1 MTPGLSST
9 LHPMCQQ
16 NLALPSNHTP
26 NASTAHPACWSR
38 MAKATMTS
46 RLNRGNSSQ
55 WLPASGLAPALRWGL
70 QNTVISKPSRGSHL
84 ARRKS
89 IEAPRR
95 PRVPASSPAARA
107 SAPAT
112 WAPCCNPNT
121 RLPSAP
127 GNSSACAVPAAWS
140 ALPPDGCVMHGLCSS
155 GLGQMSPTTRFKAA
169 PARGA
174 RLPLPL
180 PEWYL
185 PPPDSGKHT
194 CFWSAP
200 ALWNKMRRREGSTP
214 VCLSVWVDAAALRAG
229 PARVGH
235 GVCWESSYRKLRST
249 SARCPGCPGR
259 GAARCPCRARVRRG
273 RQTWA
278 SRGAQEFA
286 KSGRR

>member
-1 MTPGLSST
+1 MMTPGLSST

-84 ARRKS
+84 ARWKS

-112 WAPCCNPNT
+112 G
-121 RLPSAP
+121 LL
-127 GNSSACAVPAAWS
+127 AAT
-140 ALPPDGCVMHGLCSS
+140 
-155 GLGQMSPTTRFKAA
+155 PT
-169 PARGA
+169 
-174 RLPLPL
+174 
-180 PEWYL
+180 
-185 PPPDSGKHT
+185 
-194 CFWSAP
+194 
-200 ALWNKMRRREGSTP
+200 
-214 VCLSVWVDAAALRAG
+214 
-229 PARVGH
+229 
-235 GVCWESSYRKLRST
+235 
-249 SARCPGCPGR
+249 PGCPPPQGLCACCSR
-259 GAARCPCRARVRRG
+259 CLERSSPRWLRDAWPLLLGARTDVPDH
-273 RQTWA
+273 QI
-278 SRGAQEFA
+278 
-286 KSGRR
+286 